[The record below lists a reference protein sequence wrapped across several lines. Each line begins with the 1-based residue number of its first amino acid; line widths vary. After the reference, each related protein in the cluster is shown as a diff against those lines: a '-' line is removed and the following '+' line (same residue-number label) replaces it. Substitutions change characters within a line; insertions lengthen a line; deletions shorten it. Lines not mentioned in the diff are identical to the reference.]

1 MEETIL
7 RMLGTSE
14 RLERVWDS
22 GSDHSAELAEINET
36 LTDLTGLLGSGAY
49 RAGTPQRIK
58 LNERISGLAA
68 RQAELSTET
77 VKPAGWTWQPTGEKF
92 ADWWDRQDTTAR
104 NIWLRS
110 MNIRMDFKC
119 STGSN
124 GRVEVDRVNL
134 DLGDLLELTQQ
145 MNASGP
151 VAEWQEIL
159 NAMRDN
165 GIAGIE
171 INGEDIQLTQKG
183 I

>member
-1 MEETIL
+1 LVIITALNSSAQHRDPCGNKSIPLDYADEAVEETIL

-14 RLERVWDS
+14 RLERVQGS
-22 GSDHSAELAEINET
+22 GSDHSAELADINET

-58 LNERISGLAA
+58 LNKRISGLAA

-119 STGSN
+119 RLVVPRGSGCWPGPFASTHTN
-124 GRVEVDRVNL
+124 
-134 DLGDLLELTQQ
+134 QQ
-145 MNASGP
+145 RIHH
-151 VAEWQEIL
+151 V
-159 NAMRDN
+159 
-165 GIAGIE
+165 
-171 INGEDIQLTQKG
+171 
-183 I
+183 